1 MGELDTLIKDYS
13 GQGDNWMT
21 ACHKA
26 LLKTYPEI
34 RVRWA
39 RIYGRRWS
47 HILGDAEAESVS
59 TLRVQLNDN
68 YGICIDNGY
77 LLSSREWE
85 AIIET
90 IKGYMAY
97 EPVIL

>member
-1 MGELDTLIKDYS
+1 M
-13 GQGDNWMT
+13 
-21 ACHKA
+21 
-26 LLKTYPEI
+26 PEI
-34 RVRWA
+34 SSFDFTAAFTVKSFCFSA
-39 RIYGRRWS
+39 AIP
-47 HILGDAEAESVS
+47 EAESVS

-68 YGICIDNGY
+68 YAICIDNGY